1 MLAALLDRGRWC
13 GGGRRARLKFSM
25 NLLCNDLY
33 SKQANRIKVTR
44 YTDRDVDKKCY
55 SKFVGPLVRWETW
68 YPTEAESF
76 PESSA
81 QEYTGE
87 SSWFLNA

>member
-55 SKFVGPLVRWETW
+55 SKFVGPLVRWETCGIQRRQRAFQRA
-68 YPTEAESF
+68 PLRNILGRAPGF
-76 PESSA
+76 
-81 QEYTGE
+81 
-87 SSWFLNA
+87 